1 MGINDSSMYSPMWWC
16 AGLVSFF
23 FPGKWWR
30 ASRFVTSR
38 IARKHQ
44 RMERKKTNERKIQK
58 RGGEWEEVEE
68 LCVCDAWRPVMRT
81 ENVIKKWAR
90 PSSFFF
96 FFFFYVYKT
105 QLSRSDYMCVSFVC
119 THIQVLSGERYSS
132 PWHYH
137 SRTRT
142 HTHTQETRKDV
153 QTKEKRVGNL
163 NRPSCGKKNTWS
175 INKFFF
181 FFFLFFFSFLC
192 FRLAPCVTINLRG
205 G

>member
-1 MGINDSSMYSPMWWC
+1 MIQACIVLCDDV
-16 AGLVSFF
+16 LDLFLFF

-44 RMERKKTNERKIQK
+44 RMEKKNERTKNTK
-58 RGGEWEEVEE
+58 KGGGEWEEVEE

-105 QLSRSDYMCVSFVC
+105 QLSRSDYMCVCVFC
-119 THIQVLSGERYSS
+119 MY
-132 PWHYH
+132 
-137 SRTRT
+137 T
-142 HTHTQETRKDV
+142 HTSAERGEIFQVPDIITHVHVHTQETRKDV

-181 FFFLFFFSFLC
+181 FLFFFFFSL
-192 FRLAPCVTINLRG
+192 L
-205 G
+205 

>member
-142 HTHTQETRKDV
+142 HTHTRNKKRRADERKKGGKFESPELWE
-153 QTKEKRVGNL
+153 KEHLIHQQVL
-163 NRPSCGKKNTWS
+163 LLLLS
-175 INKFFF
+175 
-181 FFFLFFFSFLC
+181 FLFFFSL
-192 FRLAPCVTINLRG
+192 L
-205 G
+205 